1 MIPPVGIC
9 LFGAAGGFG
18 GDCPPFACMGLQ
30 ASCSA
35 VPRSPRVPVC
45 FRACVRVTL
54 AAHGRFLQSPA
65 PCLGVCLC
73 LLAFPHLSISI
84 HISSI
89 TITLSLS
96 PFSACDL
103 SGSEFFP
110 RGLLL
115 LHPHGCSEGGQ
126 EGKAGERDPMGCCLT
141 PPSPQ
146 LHAPGRNGEGQQG
159 TKRED
164 EDIEDLQESP
174 CRWLRPPPDL
184 RGQHNP
190 QKRWGIWSKPPRET
204 RRLPSGSSRVPKP
217 LPRPYPAK
225 PAEVRVTAEP
235 PSTQINRHTRACTR
249 GPTAGVVVEP
259 LVPLARGRARAEPAG
274 HTLPGCYRAGTRAP
288 HPKRQQPDATV
299 TGTASGSSRPL
310 LPTAPRGAVRGRG
323 AGLRVGSTGT
333 LLCEKFH
340 S

>member
-65 PCLGVCLC
+65 PSLGVCLC

-141 PPSPQ
+141 PPRPSSMLQEGMERDNREQNGKMRTLRTCRSLLAGGSGPHQTSGDNTTPRKDGGSGANPPGKPDDSP
-146 LHAPGRNGEGQQG
+146 LAALVCPNHCPGR
-159 TKRED
+159 T
-164 EDIEDLQESP
+164 LQS
-174 CRWLRPPPDL
+174 
-184 RGQHNP
+184 
-190 QKRWGIWSKPPRET
+190 
-204 RRLPSGSSRVPKP
+204 
-217 LPRPYPAK
+217 LPRS
-225 PAEVRVTAEP
+225 V
-235 PSTQINRHTRACTR
+235 
-249 GPTAGVVVEP
+249 
-259 LVPLARGRARAEPAG
+259 
-274 HTLPGCYRAGTRAP
+274 
-288 HPKRQQPDATV
+288 
-299 TGTASGSSRPL
+299 
-310 LPTAPRGAVRGRG
+310 
-323 AGLRVGSTGT
+323 
-333 LLCEKFH
+333 
-340 S
+340 